1 MRFLLALLVFL
12 PLSAIS
18 QYTDMINTNQPGG
31 SQGAFAVGKKV
42 LQFESGITLGQE
54 KHNLLFTETN
64 LFNWDYSIRY
74 GLFKEELEVS
84 YLFWLFQQ
92 E

>member
-31 SQGAFAVGKKV
+31 SQGAFAVGKK
-42 LQFESGITLGQE
+42 
-54 KHNLLFTETN
+54 
-64 LFNWDYSIRY
+64 
-74 GLFKEELEVS
+74 
-84 YLFWLFQQ
+84 
-92 E
+92 